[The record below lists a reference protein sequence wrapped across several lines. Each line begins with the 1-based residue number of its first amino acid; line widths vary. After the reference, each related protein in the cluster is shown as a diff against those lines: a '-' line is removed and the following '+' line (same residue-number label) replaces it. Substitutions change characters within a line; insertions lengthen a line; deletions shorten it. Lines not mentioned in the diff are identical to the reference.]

1 MNSWRKCMGLLLA
14 AALLVPAGAGATVL
28 GPCGTDDAQ
37 KEAAGIQ
44 AAPAPGP
51 SPAAGQVSRVP
62 LPGEQA
68 PNFELAA
75 VVGDQVKEI
84 KLSDYDGKWRVVCF
98 YPADFTFV

>member
-1 MNSWRKCMGLLLA
+1 MKRGWKIYGCLLLFLCMA
-14 AALLVPAGAGATVL
+14 PAVGSATVL

-37 KEAAGIQ
+37 K
-44 AAPAPGP
+44 AAPAVSTLPAQAAA
-51 SPAAGQVSRVP
+51 PAAAVSRIP

-68 PNFELAA
+68 PNFQLTA